1 MNKMRELRIEKITLN
16 IGVGSPGDKLN
27 NAKKLLQTITG
38 LKPVETSSIK
48 RIPTWGVRPKLPI
61 ACKVTVRGKKA
72 EEILQRLLMSRE
84 NKLPA
89 RKIDAFGNFSFGI
102 EEYITIPGVKY
113 DATIGVIGLEVA
125 VTLTRPGYR
134 IKKRKLKQKK
144 IAKSHVIKKQDALDF
159 MKKEFNVN
167 VGEMS

>member
-84 NKLPA
+84 NKLSA
-89 RKIDAFGNFSFGI
+89 KKIDTFGNFSFGI

-134 IKKRKLKQKK
+134 IKNRSLQKRKIPTRHQIKRDDVIAYLKERFSVK
-144 IAKSHVIKKQDALDF
+144 IEEA
-159 MKKEFNVN
+159 E
-167 VGEMS
+167 